1 MEHSQTIRA
10 KTWDVVIAG
19 GRCAGAATAIRFA
32 RSGRSVLMIDKVGP
46 YRNTLSSHLLMPWAV
61 ARLGALGIRAELSA
75 TGAPPVRTFVVEFD
89 GHTIRIPMGE
99 PTGYALCVRR
109 TTLDPLLVKAA
120 QNAGVT
126 VRHGVSVA
134 DVVRDEGR
142 VCGVVLRGPEGDA
155 IERARIV
162 IGADGRRSTI
172 ARKVEA
178 EEYGVVPSPT
188 GVFYSYFAGI
198 SPAAAGPDT
207 LQFSS
212 GPSCEVLC
220 APCDGGLHVVL
231 LVVAA
236 TEFGQ
241 INSGGTDAYL
251 ARLKDVPAF
260 AARLAHARQ
269 VERLFPASPVE
280 LRGFFRKPFGPGW
293 ALVGDAAY
301 HSHPAPANGIADAL
315 RGAELLHGAVE
326 RAWSLDMPAETFLSG
341 YHATRDAENAGPYA
355 YSYRLGA
362 VNPFND
368 PDVMAVISAL
378 ARRRTT
384 PRTSSHAA

>member
-1 MEHSQTIRA
+1 MEHGYTITD

-32 RSGRSVLMIDKVGP
+32 QSGRSVLMIDKVGP
-46 YRNTLSSHLLMPWAV
+46 DSNTLSSHLLMPWAV

-89 GHTIRIPMGE
+89 GRTIPIPMGE
-99 PTGYALCVRR
+99 PTGYALCLRR

-120 QNAGVT
+120 ENAGVT
-126 VRHGVSVA
+126 VRHGVSVT
-134 DVVRDEGR
+134 DLVRDEGR
-142 VCGVVLRGPEGDA
+142 VCGVVLRGPEGDS
-155 IERARIV
+155 IVRARIV

-172 ARKVEA
+172 ARKVGA
-178 EEYGVVPSPT
+178 EEYKVVPSPT

-198 SPAAAGPDT
+198 APAAAGSDT

-236 TEFGQ
+236 SEFSQ
-241 INSGGTDAYL
+241 ISSGGTDAYL
-251 ARLKDVPAF
+251 KRLQDVPAF
-260 AARLAHARQ
+260 AARLARARQ

-315 RGAELLHGAVE
+315 RGAELLHAAVE
-326 RAWSLDMPAETFLSG
+326 KAWSHDMPAEAFLAQ

-378 ARRRTT
+378 ARRRTLQS
-384 PRTSSHAA
+384 SSHAA

>member
-1 MEHSQTIRA
+1 MERTYTITD

-32 RSGRSVLMIDKVGP
+32 KSGRSVLMIDKVGP
-46 YRNTLSSHLLMPWAV
+46 YSNTLSSHLLMPWGV
-61 ARLGALGIRAELSA
+61 ARLGALGIQAELSA
-75 TGAPPVRTFVVEFD
+75 TGAPPVRTFVVEFE

-109 TTLDPLLVKAA
+109 TTLDPLLLKAA
-120 QNAGVT
+120 ENAGVT

-142 VCGVVLRGPEGDA
+142 VCGVALRGPEGDS

-178 EEYGVVPSPT
+178 EEYRVVPSPT
-188 GVFYSYFAGI
+188 GVFYSYFDGIAPASAG
-198 SPAAAGPDT
+198 SDT

-236 TEFGQ
+236 GEFDR
-241 INSGGTDAYL
+241 ISRGGTDAYL
-251 ARLKDVPAF
+251 TRLKDVPAF
-260 AARLAHARQ
+260 AARLDRARQ

-326 RAWSLDMPAETFLSG
+326 KAWALGMPAETFLSE
-341 YHATRDAENAGPYA
+341 YHSKRDAENIGPYT

-378 ARRRTT
+378 ARRGT
-384 PRTSSHAA
+384 PRSSSHAA